1 MSEQIPM
8 DSDDRADVKEGRVHV
23 VRADIAYVRAA
34 IVNVVMWGP
43 VDAGDRGWVLVDA
56 GIPGTA
62 DLIAAAAEERF
73 GEDSRPAAIV
83 MTHGH
88 FDHVGA
94 LEELAGRWDV
104 PVFAHERER
113 AYLDG
118 SSSYPPPDPAVG
130 GGMMARLSK
139 LYPREPVDL
148 GSRLADLPEP
158 DGVPH
163 MPGWRW
169 IATPGHTR
177 GHVSLWRE
185 ADRSLIAGDAFITTN
200 QESAYAVLRQKPEMH
215 GPPQYFTPDWSAAR
229 SSVERLARLEPALAV
244 TGHGPSMEGS
254 QLREAL
260 HALAREFDAV
270 AVPEQGRYVEER

>member
-1 MSEQIPM
+1 M
-8 DSDDRADVKEGRVHV
+8 RA
-23 VRADIAYVRAA
+23 AIAYVRAA
-34 IVNVVMWGP
+34 IVNVVMWWP

-56 GIPGTA
+56 GIPGSA
-62 DLIAAAAEERF
+62 DMIAAAAEERF
-73 GEDSRPAAIV
+73 GEDSRPAAIG

-94 LEELAGRWDV
+94 LEELAGRWDA

-118 SSSYPPPDPAVG
+118 TSSYPPPDPAVG

-148 GSRLADLPEP
+148 GSRLEDLPEP
-158 DGVPH
+158 DAVPH

-169 IATPGHTR
+169 TATPGHTG

-185 ADRSLIAGDAFITTN
+185 ADRA
-200 QESAYAVLRQKPEMH
+200 
-215 GPPQYFTPDWSAAR
+215 
-229 SSVERLARLEPALAV
+229 
-244 TGHGPSMEGS
+244 
-254 QLREAL
+254 
-260 HALAREFDAV
+260 
-270 AVPEQGRYVEER
+270 